1 MREGTRPYRRL
12 GRCCSRPLGPA
23 EATEPGGQPRLS
35 AGGCRLGWPGT
46 QRRRGKA
53 PGGASDVGSARLRR
67 GAPQLQRGALP
78 GSVVLAALDDEQ
90 VEHQQCG
97 GRCTMC
103 SGERYLRLF

>member
-53 PGGASDVGSARLRR
+53 PGGASDVGSARLLR
-67 GAPQLQRGALP
+67 GAPR
-78 GSVVLAALDDEQ
+78 
-90 VEHQQCG
+90 
-97 GRCTMC
+97 
-103 SGERYLRLF
+103 RLFDKLLTADTTFAAPPGLSIRSMEEL